1 MAPRIEK
8 GEEFDED
15 HEVKDAETLYDHL
28 RRGAFSGIDVG
39 LVHGRMDSIEKQS
52 VMEKFVSGET
62 RLLVS
67 TSVIEVGVDVPAA
80 TVMVIEGADLFGL
93 AQLHQLRGR
102 VGRGGG
108 KSYCFLLSPAAGS
121 DSEVRGRLLAFC
133 RLNDGFKIAEMD
145 LRSRGPGEMAG
156 IRQSGWGNQV
166 MADILDAPD
175 LFREVQEEICQ
186 LTGSQ

>member
-1 MAPRIEK
+1 MEGWIALK
-8 GEEFDED
+8 SSQLW
-15 HEVKDAETLYDHL
+15 KNLY
-28 RRGAFSGIDVG
+28 
-39 LVHGRMDSIEKQS
+39 Q
-52 VMEKFVSGET
+52 ET

-80 TVMVIEGADLFGL
+80 TVMVIEDRSVWIGTTSSAK
-93 AQLHQLRGR
+93 RKE
-102 VGRGGG
+102 GGG